1 VVSVRQDAGQRLI
14 ILRPNR
20 SADWHQNRL
29 LWLFIFAHSALI
41 AVGFALA
48 GAWMILPFAGIELL
62 LVGTALWYVNW
73 KCSHQQ
79 VITVDEETLSVD
91 KGVLRPRRRWEFSTE
106 DTSVS
111 VLEAPY
117 PNDPPRVSLCSAGE
131 RVSIGEFLG
140 HEELAEL
147 LTRLRACGL
156 RVRQQGQAG
165 TRRF

>member
-1 VVSVRQDAGQRLI
+1 MVSVRHDAGQRLI

-29 LWLFIFAHSALI
+29 LWVLLFAHSSLI

-62 LVGTALWYVNW
+62 LLGAALWYVNW

-79 VITVDEETLSVD
+79 VITVGEDTLAID
-91 KGVLRPRRRWEFSTE
+91 KGVVRPRRRWRFATQE
-106 DTSVS
+106 TSVS
-111 VLEAPY
+111 VLEAPF

-131 RVSIGEFLG
+131 QVAIGEFLG

-147 LTRLRACGL
+147 LARLRACGL
-156 RVRQQGQAG
+156 RVRQQGAAG
-165 TRRF
+165 TRQF